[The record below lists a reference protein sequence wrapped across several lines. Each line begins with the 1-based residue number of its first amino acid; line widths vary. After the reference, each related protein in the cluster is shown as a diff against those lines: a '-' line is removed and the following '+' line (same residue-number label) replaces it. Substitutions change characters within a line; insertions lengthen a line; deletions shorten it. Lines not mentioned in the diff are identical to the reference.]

1 MFFLFW
7 FKAYRRSMLEKDY
20 KGTYYHHKLSWGLVN
35 DEEAMLSES
44 NWICGD
50 DQHVLPIVYAYQLCG
65 RPRRRDYKRRI
76 KGAKHWGKGNN
87 EIQNIISFYQKK
99 VFFDS
104 CINYYN
110 HSKRIGILGRIG
122 WVNKKKE
129 RHWGS

>member
-1 MFFLFW
+1 MMRRQCCQNQIEYVGMISMCFLRLEFW
-7 FKAYRRSMLEKDY
+7 
-20 KGTYYHHKLSWGLVN
+20 N
-35 DEEAMLSES
+35 
-44 NWICGD
+44 
-50 DQHVLPIVYAYQLCG
+50 LPIVYAYQLCG

-122 WVNKKKE
+122 
-129 RHWGS
+129 